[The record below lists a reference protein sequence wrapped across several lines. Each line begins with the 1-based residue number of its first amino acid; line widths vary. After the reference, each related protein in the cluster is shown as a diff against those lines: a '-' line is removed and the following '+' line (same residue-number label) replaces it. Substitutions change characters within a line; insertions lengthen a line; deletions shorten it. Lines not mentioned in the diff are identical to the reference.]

1 MAKLLLRHVYKIY
14 DNGTKAVNDF
24 NLEIGDEE
32 FVVFVGP
39 SGCGKSTTLRMI
51 SGLEDITA
59 GDFYI
64 DGQLANQLEPK
75 DRDMAMV
82 FQNYALYPHMSV
94 YENMAFGLKI
104 RHIPKDEINRRVHE
118 AAQILDITN
127 QLTKKPKAMSG
138 GQRQRVALGRAIVRK
153 PKVFLL
159 DEPLSNLDAKLRS
172 SMRSEIIKLHNTLK
186 TTFIYVT
193 HDQVEAMTMG
203 SKIVVMKDG
212 VIQQVD
218 SPMNLYDYPSNV
230 FVAGFIGT
238 PQMNFFRASLK
249 EESNEIIDLTVG
261 DKVIKCPRNVL
272 SKLDLLNVYKNK
284 EVKVGIRPE
293 HLYISETKDNC
304 LTATINI
311 VEALGNECNLIVET
325 KEGIRLV
332 MRVLRNDKLA
342 VGQEINVGFDFSK
355 VHLFDLDTE
364 KTLLPRIA
372 TDFTY
377 RAVVKAGKLNVLGH
391 DVKLCDSLKEA
402 LKDQK
407 NVYVRVNSN
416 LFSTGNEFSLPIINK
431 EKIGEL
437 WLNELEI
444 NNEKLFIV
452 TNEYFYG
459 DKYEFSLKQEEL
471 EILDSE
477 FKKIVEPLKTENIV
491 NGKLVPEKRTMSF
504 VKNTMVSEEEIQRLT
519 DEATQKGNPA
529 PKVTYRKVRLFDY
542 ELLGQLYEPNAA
554 DTIKVYS
561 LLGKK
566 FHLHDI
572 KFSISV
578 DDIKLADS
586 GVSGTVNKVL
596 DYGTN
601 KYYVIDVNGEEVVIK
616 NNDATINV
624 GDNVY
629 LELDASKIGVFDTN
643 FEVKLL

>member
-1 MAKLLLRHVYKIY
+1 MAKLLLQHIYKIY

-51 SGLEDITA
+51 AGLEDITA

-82 FQNYALYPHMSV
+82 FQNYALYPHMTV

-104 RHIPKDEINRRVHE
+104 RHIPKEEISKRVNE
-118 AAQILDITN
+118 AAQILDISN

-203 SKIVVMKDG
+203 TKIVVMKDG

-238 PQMNFFRASLK
+238 PQMNFLSANLSLDK
-249 EESNEIIDLTVG
+249 DGTILLTIG
-261 DKVIKCPRNVL
+261 DRVIKCPKDVF
-272 SKLDLLNVYKNK
+272 SKLDLLNVYKNNQ
-284 EVKVGIRPE
+284 VKLGIRPE
-293 HLYISETKDNC
+293 HLFISETKENC
-304 LTATINI
+304 LTGTINI

-325 KEGIRLV
+325 KDNAKIV

-342 VGQEINVGFDFSK
+342 IGQEINIGFNFDK
-355 VHLFDLDTE
+355 IHLFDSKSET
-364 KTLLPRIA
+364 TLLPRVA
-372 TDFTY
+372 TQFTY
-377 RAVVKAGKLNVLGH
+377 KATVKDGKLRVLGNEIE
-391 DVKLCDSLKEA
+391 LCEPLKEVLA
-402 LKDQK
+402 NYSDVYLSVNANSFIEGKD
-407 NVYVRVNSN
+407 
-416 LFSTGNEFSLPIINK
+416 FSLPVINK

-444 NNEKLFIV
+444 NDEKLYIK
-452 TNEYFYG
+452 TPEYFYG

-471 EILDSE
+471 LILDHE
-477 FKKIVEPLKTENIV
+477 FNVIVEPLKTENVI
-491 NGKLVPEKRTMSF
+491 NGKLIPQKREMLF
-504 VKNTMVSEEEIQRLT
+504 VKNTMVSSEEVERLNN
-519 DEATQKGNPA
+519 ESAEKGTQP
-529 PKVTYRKVRLFDY
+529 PKVSHKKVKLFNY
-542 ELLGQLYEPNAA
+542 ELFGQQYEPK
-554 DTIKVYS
+554 DSDLIKVYS

-566 FHLHDI
+566 FYLHDI
-572 KFSISV
+572 KFSVSV
-578 DDIKLADS
+578 DDVKFVET
-586 GVSGTVNKVL
+586 GVSGTITQVL
-596 DYGTN
+596 DYGFN
-601 KYYVIDVNGEEVVIK
+601 KYCVVNVNGEELLAKCNDIDVQVG
-616 NNDATINV
+616 NNIC
-624 GDNVY
+624 

>member
-153 PKVFLL
+153 PKIFLL
-159 DEPLSNLDAKLRS
+159 DEPLYNLDAKLRS

-249 EESNEIIDLTVG
+249 EESNEVIDLTVG

-416 LFSTGNEFSLPIINK
+416 SFSTGNEFSLPIINK

-452 TNEYFYG
+452 TNDYFYG

-554 DTIKVYS
+554 DAIKVYS

-596 DYGTN
+596 DYGAN